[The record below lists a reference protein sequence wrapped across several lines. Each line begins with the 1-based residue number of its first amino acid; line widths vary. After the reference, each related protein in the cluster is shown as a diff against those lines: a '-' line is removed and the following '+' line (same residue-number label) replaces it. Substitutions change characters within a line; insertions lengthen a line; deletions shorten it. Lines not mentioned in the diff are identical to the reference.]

1 MANLT
6 ESPGLTFS
14 AMAVLMSVRH
24 SAFQFSSHL
33 SYDPWALFARL
44 TLAPAEPQALVRSPH
59 ILDNLPMHLLIPY
72 AFCSSEGCATALRTL
87 KLPQLEKLLSRLT
100 PEPPDS
106 GDEFSLSPPHE
117 RALARVLG
125 LPVDDGLIPWAA
137 WQARSSESAWAF
149 ITPCHWQ
156 VGSKHLVMRAEL
168 PDFPAEE
175 SQALQ
180 AAMQS
185 FFAEDGITLQFDQAR
200 RWLAHGEAFKGL
212 ATASLDRV
220 AGRHVERW
228 MPHSGS
234 ATQLR
239 RLQSEMQML
248 LYTHPVNE
256 ARARRGVPTVNSFW
270 ISGTGALPPQMPAP
284 SSDDSLLQDSTLR
297 DAALNED
304 WNAWA
309 HAWQALDAT
318 SCAALLAAVAR
329 GEPGRLTL
337 CGERN
342 AQSLSAQP
350 ETYMKRLMN
359 LFDTQRPSALL
370 EKL

>member
-1 MANLT
+1 
-6 ESPGLTFS
+6 
-14 AMAVLMSVRH
+14 
-24 SAFQFSSHL
+24 
-33 SYDPWALFARL
+33 
-44 TLAPAEPQALVRSPH
+44 
-59 ILDNLPMHLLIPY
+59 MHLLIPY
-72 AFCSSEGCATALRTL
+72 AFCSSEGCAAALRTL
-87 KLPQLEKLLSRLT
+87 KLPQLGKLLARLT

-117 RALARVLG
+117 RALARILG
-125 LPVDDGLIPWAA
+125 LPVEDGLIPWAA
-137 WQARSSESAWAF
+137 WQARSFEGDWAF

-175 SQALQ
+175 SLALQ
-180 AAMQS
+180 SAMQP
-185 FFAEDGITLQFDQAR
+185 FFAEDGITLQFDQAQ
-200 RWLAHGEAFKGL
+200 RWLARGDALQGL

-228 MPHSGS
+228 MPHTGS

-256 ARARRGVPTVNSFW
+256 ARSRRGVPTVNSFW
-270 ISGTGALPPQMPAP
+270 ISGTGALPAPMPTPPPAH
-284 SSDDSLLQDSTLR
+284 DLVRDSTLR

-304 WNAWA
+304 WDAWA
-309 HAWQALDAT
+309 QAWQALDAT
-318 SCAALLAAVAR
+318 SCAALLAAMAR
-329 GEPGRLTL
+329 GERGQLTL

-342 AQSLSAQP
+342 VQSFSAQQQ
-350 ETYMKRLMN
+350 TYMKRLMN
-359 LFDTQRPSALL
+359 FFDTQRPSPLL

>member
-1 MANLT
+1 
-6 ESPGLTFS
+6 
-14 AMAVLMSVRH
+14 
-24 SAFQFSSHL
+24 
-33 SYDPWALFARL
+33 
-44 TLAPAEPQALVRSPH
+44 
-59 ILDNLPMHLLIPY
+59 MHLLIPY
-72 AFCSSEGCATALRTL
+72 AFCSSEGCAAALRTL
-87 KLPQLEKLLSRLT
+87 TLPRLEKLLSRLT
-100 PEPPDS
+100 PEPLDS

-117 RALARVLG
+117 RALARILG
-125 LPVDDGLIPWAA
+125 LPVADGLIPWAA
-137 WQARSSESAWAF
+137 WQAQSLEGAWAF

-175 SQALQ
+175 SHALLT
-180 AAMQS
+180 AMQP
-185 FFAEDGITLQFDQAR
+185 FFTEDGLSLQFDQPR
-200 RWLAHGEAFKGL
+200 RWLARGEALNGL
-212 ATASLDRV
+212 PTASLDRV

-270 ISGTGALPPQMPAP
+270 ISGTGALPPQMPSSAP
-284 SSDDSLLQDSTLR
+284 EHDLVQDSSLR

-304 WNAWA
+304 WDAWA
-309 HAWQALDAT
+309 QAWQALDAT
-318 SCAALLAAVAR
+318 LCATLLAAVAR
-329 GEPGRLTL
+329 GDSARLTL
-337 CGERN
+337 CGERG

-350 ETYMKRLMN
+350 QTYMKRMMKF
-359 LFDTQRPSALL
+359 FDTQRPSALL
-370 EKL
+370 ETL